1 MSKKIQPPYLNI
13 WEQWLQKLSGS
24 YAVEI
29 KDDINRFEL
38 IELLATPTDIN
49 SLLCCRLG
57 TVFNHFFP
65 VDLITIHNQDDNSL
79 IFSTIPRS
87 EEVKINQRI
96 LPTITSSKNRGEN
109 RIKLNINL
117 KGEHKQLN
125 YLYQLKVVSPKDRFV
140 FSFLSTLP
148 LENRERRFLEA
159 VHSLLR
165 LRQQTA
171 ESTLELSSQNE
182 RLKTINQHLSE
193 GLMIIN
199 KDLIIESWNRPMQH
213 ITGFAPTEA
222 VNKHYRQIFY
232 RTDLPDW
239 LRSITEE
246 IQHQG
251 GTQVFR
257 QEFQIKT
264 KNGKQKWVNI
274 SGSVLL
280 DQNCKPTQII
290 CIVRDVSKF
299 KELELRKSEFISIA
313 THELRTPI
321 TAVKGYLSLIEK
333 NMSEISEKQ
342 QNYIR
347 QAIAANER
355 LVKLAE
361 DLLQV
366 VHVEEEQLK
375 FDMQPMAVSP
385 IIRKVCRD
393 FRGKASKKFIKLII
407 DNRAEKS
414 PIIVADPIRFEQVM
428 SNLID
433 NAIKYTHTGE
443 IRAIIQVH
451 TNRSTKEEEVS
462 IAISDTGTGIN
473 GRDLE
478 TIFNKFRRTDSA
490 HRSRESGAGL
500 GLFIV
505 KSFVEKQD
513 GKISVISRLGKGSTF
528 TVTFPTI
535 ERKKQRRKNDKKHPT
550 S

>member
-1 MSKKIQPPYLNI
+1 M
-13 WEQWLQKLSGS
+13 
-24 YAVEI
+24 
-29 KDDINRFEL
+29 
-38 IELLATPTDIN
+38 
-49 SLLCCRLG
+49 
-57 TVFNHFFP
+57 
-65 VDLITIHNQDDNSL
+65 
-79 IFSTIPRS
+79 
-87 EEVKINQRI
+87 
-96 LPTITSSKNRGEN
+96 
-109 RIKLNINL
+109 
-117 KGEHKQLN
+117 
-125 YLYQLKVVSPKDRFV
+125 
-140 FSFLSTLP
+140 
-148 LENRERRFLEA
+148 
-159 VHSLLR
+159 
-165 LRQQTA
+165 
-171 ESTLELSSQNE
+171 
-182 RLKTINQHLSE
+182 
-193 GLMIIN
+193 
-199 KDLIIESWNRPMQH
+199 
-213 ITGFAPTEA
+213 
-222 VNKHYRQIFY
+222 
-232 RTDLPDW
+232 
-239 LRSITEE
+239 
-246 IQHQG
+246 
-251 GTQVFR
+251 
-257 QEFQIKT
+257 
-264 KNGKQKWVNI
+264 
-274 SGSVLL
+274 
-280 DQNCKPTQII
+280 
-290 CIVRDVSKF
+290 
-299 KELELRKSEFISIA
+299 
-313 THELRTPI
+313 
-321 TAVKGYLSLIEK
+321 
-333 NMSEISEKQ
+333 
-342 QNYIR
+342 
-347 QAIAANER
+347 
-355 LVKLAE
+355 
-361 DLLQV
+361 
-366 VHVEEEQLK
+366 HVEEEQLK